1 MISKKREKNNA
12 NEAIAINSILEFY
25 SIDNN
30 NKNNQQDLESFV
42 ISYSIN

>member
-30 NKNNQQDLESFV
+30 NNNNQQDLESFV